1 MIKQYFKQAWQ
12 LLKENKLYS
21 SIYIIGTAMSI
32 TMIMLVA
39 VFLYLKRGNIY
50 PEEHRNRMLYV
61 GAAEIYPKDTTKNA
75 MAASNLSL
83 QTIKQVFYPLQS
95 AGAISAKMNVYGEEN
110 MAGIPNSTAQIPV
123 TPKYVDTNYWKV
135 FQFRFTEGKPFTE
148 EEFSSGIHSVVIAE
162 SLSQQLF
169 GDGSAV
175 GKYISLNEQEYRV
188 TGVVKAVS
196 VILSNT
202 YADIWIPFTTLPN
215 HTETFAAEG
224 ILGPYSVYILA
235 RSSKDFQT
243 IRQEIQ
249 NNINRYEASFTWTMN
264 LLGQPDNAITH
275 AFRKGN
281 MPLDMNKIKRIFVL
295 LLLVFMLVPI
305 LNLSGLNSSRME
317 KRMGELGVR
326 KAFGASSTTLIQQV
340 LVENLMLTV
349 LGGVMGLTVSYI
361 IIVLSKQ
368 WLVPSSIFFSMS
380 YPSAQIGHSVG
391 ITTQMLFNMEMF
403 VWVFIGILLVNVL
416 SAIVPAYRFSK
427 REIIHSLYDNDN
439 YKY

>member
-1 MIKQYFKQAWQ
+1 MLKQYFKQAWQ

-21 SIYIIGTAMSI
+21 SIYIIGTAMSV

-50 PEEHRNRMLYV
+50 PEEHRDRMLYV
-61 GAAEIYPKDTTKNA
+61 GAAEIYPKDTTQNS
-75 MAASNLSL
+75 MSASDLSL
-83 QTIKQVFYPLQS
+83 QTVKQVFYPLQS
-95 AGAISAKMNVYGEEN
+95 VEASSAEMSVYGYEN
-110 MAGIPNSTAQIPV
+110 MAGLPNNTTQIPV

-135 FQFRFTEGKPFTE
+135 FQFRFTEGRPFTE

-196 VILSNT
+196 VILSDT

-215 HTETFAAEG
+215 HEETFAAEG

-235 RSSKDFQT
+235 RSSKDFQA
-243 IRQEIQ
+243 IKQEVQ
-249 NNINRYEASFTWTMN
+249 NNINRYEASFTWRMN

-281 MPLDMNKIKRIFVL
+281 MPLDMNKIKRTFAF

-317 KRMGELGVR
+317 KRIGELGVR

-349 LGGVMGLTVSYI
+349 LGGIVGLTVSYTI
-361 IIVLSKQ
+361 IFLSKQ
-368 WLVPSSIFFSMS
+368 WLVPSSVFFLMS

-391 ITTQMLFNMEMF
+391 ITTQMLFNAEMF
-403 VWVFIGILLVNVL
+403 LWAFAGILLVNIL

-427 REIIHSLYDNDN
+427 REIIDSLYDN
-439 YKY
+439 YKN